1 MEESALLAVSL
12 QARARPI
19 RWRFFSSEPGQ
30 DGEMHLPVQVDGH
43 YPDDRLRVPVT
54 GHQHH
59 AGTNPRSIASS
70 GQG

>member
-1 MEESALLAVSL
+1 
-12 QARARPI
+12 
-19 RWRFFSSEPGQ
+19 
-30 DGEMHLPVQVDGH
+30 MHLPVQVDGH

-59 AGTNPRSIASS
+59 AGTNPRSIASI